1 MALRNITQTLK
12 KNEVVDMKL
21 PEMVSTI
28 SYEVK
33 KKTLPNG
40 RYNTIPFILNLKRN
54 MLRHHKY
61 F

>member
-33 KKTLPNG
+33 KKD
-40 RYNTIPFILNLKRN
+40 FAKW
-54 MLRHHKY
+54 
-61 F
+61 

>member
-1 MALRNITQTLK
+1 
-12 KNEVVDMKL
+12 MKL
-21 PEMVSTI
+21 PGMVSTI

-33 KKTLPNG
+33 KKKTSPNG